1 MAKVNENEHIYKK
14 QQQVGLLSF
23 LAELPN
29 FVAILVSA
37 IMSRSLV
44 MWLDLVDSF
53 SNVARSSSIYL
64 SSRALKG
71 NSIRDPEK
79 LEFRVA
85 AFCNINVMIG
95 LVVLLVTSVAQLFDP
110 AKPEAFLIVAVG
122 IKVINVAVD
131 IYMLCRQKK
140 ILKLGETAIVR
151 AEYNGLFKDC
161 IFDSATFFVVLI
173 CYLLID
179 YRWSWY
185 ISPVICTVM
194 SILFLIKYTYDTV
207 KLFRKYRQ

>member
-1 MAKVNENEHIYKK
+1 MAEINENEHIYKQ

-53 SNVARSSSIYL
+53 SNVARSSSIFI

-71 NSIRDPEK
+71 SGVSDPEK
-79 LEFRVA
+79 LEFQVA

-95 LVVLLVTSVAQLFDP
+95 LTVLLVTSFTQLFNP
-110 AKPEAFLIVAVG
+110 AKPEVFLIVAVG

-131 IYMLCRQKK
+131 IYMLHRQKK
-140 ILKLGETAIVR
+140 ILSLGETAIVR

-161 IFDSATFFVVLI
+161 IFDSATFLVVLV

-185 ISPVICTVM
+185 ISPAICTVM
-194 SILFLIKYTYDTV
+194 SFLFLLKYTYDTV
-207 KLFRKYRQ
+207 VLFRKRKH